1 MNILN
6 WTNCMFMFR
15 TSVPTERR
23 KDPTTS
29 YPASIVTILTQPA
42 SKPTSL
48 TGVSF
53 FLWICRFCSRILS
66 GQIYFR
72 NYIFKFH
79 DFFLGIQGLP
89 VRCLVFSIRWQCG
102 TFSDSMIGNDG
113 PIEIYIFSIFD
124 KKELKIL
131 FWRPWSASAIW

>member
-1 MNILN
+1 
-6 WTNCMFMFR
+6 MFMFR

-53 FLWICRFCSRILS
+53 FYEYADFVLASYLARFTLEITYLNFT
-66 GQIYFR
+66 I
-72 NYIFKFH
+72 
-79 DFFLGIQGLP
+79 FFLEFRVYRFG
-89 VRCLVFSIRWQCG
+89 V
-102 TFSDSMIGNDG
+102 
-113 PIEIYIFSIFD
+113 
-124 KKELKIL
+124 
-131 FWRPWSASAIW
+131 